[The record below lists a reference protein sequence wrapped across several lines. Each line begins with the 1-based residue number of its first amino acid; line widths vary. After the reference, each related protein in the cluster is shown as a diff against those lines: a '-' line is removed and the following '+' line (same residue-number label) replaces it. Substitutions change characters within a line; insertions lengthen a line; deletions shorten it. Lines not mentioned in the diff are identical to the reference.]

1 MEMTQL
7 VLTGRFSE
15 RCRTADCKFQ
25 LVSSQIF
32 GMNWALNSMVS
43 SASFSFDLIEY
54 KKNIQPKH
62 FCLCLIQNWINL
74 LNEYIEKTVQLA
86 YHN

>member
-1 MEMTQL
+1 MKVESCCYGDDTQL

-32 GMNWALNSMVS
+32 GMNWALNSVVS

-54 KKNIQPKH
+54 KK
-62 FCLCLIQNWINL
+62 
-74 LNEYIEKTVQLA
+74 KTFSPSTFVCV
-86 YHN
+86 

>member
-1 MEMTQL
+1 MEMIRSWCWLAGFQN
-7 VLTGRFSE
+7 VAE
-15 RCRTADCKFQ
+15 QQFQ

-32 GMNWALNSMVS
+32 GMNWALNSVVS

>member
-7 VLTGRFSE
+7 AGRFSE

-25 LVSSQIF
+25 FVSSQIF

-54 KKNIQPKH
+54 KKKH
-62 FCLCLIQNWINL
+62 SAQAL
-74 LNEYIEKTVQLA
+74 LFVSDSELNKPFE
-86 YHN
+86 